1 MKEEYSQEHIDEMRK
16 RLYQRG
22 ANFNTATR
30 HELTDTKIDVS
41 RSWAGQEPSKPAEA
55 PSSPKNS
62 DIQDTPEPVQKPE
75 KPEES
80 TEAVVEK
87 KPRRLYRTIILLGSV
102 IIFILIT
109 LASSAYLFLG
119 GNQISTDNI
128 QVAISGPESL
138 RGGEELALQVGVSNN
153 NSVPIESATLIVK
166 YPPGTRSLGDSPR
179 NLYEERIPLDVIV
192 PGDTKTAPVRVAIFG
207 EENSQKEVSARLEY
221 RIGGSNGT
229 FDKESEPFTFTISS
243 SLLTIDVDPIET
255 VASGQLVDVTV
266 HVSSNTDAPLQGMLL
281 TAQYPNGFDYESA
294 SQEPV
299 YGENVWRIDE
309 LLPEAEKSITIT
321 GIVRGQTEE
330 SLQIQF
336 SAGPADPENQNSLS
350 AALADQSAEFTL
362 EEPFID
368 VAVNIE
374 DQMSGVA
381 ILDQGEVADVE
392 IDITNTL
399 DETLYDMVV
408 EVVSGGNAL
417 DEDSIQGKNGFYDSN
432 TNSVRWE
439 VATNPDF
446 SAVNPGGTRTLG
458 FTVTPGRV
466 DTTSAFDLVI
476 NVYASRVAQSE
487 ETEQLVGSVSRE
499 GKYSSSVSLG
509 SQVGR
514 NVGRFG
520 DAGPIPPE
528 VGETTTY
535 TVTVVAEAGANDMN
549 NAVVETS
556 LPVHVNWLDEYDAQ
570 GAVEYNSVSKQL
582 EWSVGDITTG
592 QRKELS
598 FQVSIL
604 PSTSQVRETPV
615 LLNRQTLRAN
625 DGFTGQL
632 LQDTASP
639 VTTELSTEA
648 GFAEGNGRVER

>member
-439 VATNPDF
+439 VANNPDF

-632 LQDTASP
+632 LQDTAPP